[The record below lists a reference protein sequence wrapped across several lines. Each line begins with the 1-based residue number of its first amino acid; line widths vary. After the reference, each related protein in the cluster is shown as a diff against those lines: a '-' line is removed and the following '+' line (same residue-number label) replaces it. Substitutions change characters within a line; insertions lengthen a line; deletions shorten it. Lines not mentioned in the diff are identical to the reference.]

1 MLTSAT
7 NWNELE
13 KPNWHELIPTIF
25 TDRRFVQT
33 GRRRY
38 VVQLNDK
45 WAGIAVAWKPPGR
58 ENYGLNCED
67 LERLIEKMSDGSLD
81 AGFVVLATL
90 ENSKAAYI
98 AHREVDAVR
107 ELLKDEPLSDGP
119 YGAYWLLRGD
129 FTELEKSRGSLE
141 ALLMRWQDSGPLPHR
156 QYFRSAALFLGDT
169 VLR

>member
-25 TDRRFVQT
+25 TDRRFVKT

-45 WAGIAVAWKPPGR
+45 WAGIAVAWKPPGY

-90 ENSKAAYI
+90 ENSKAVYI
-98 AHREVDAVR
+98 AHREVGAVR
-107 ELLKDEPLSDGP
+107 DLLKDEPPRDGP
-119 YGAYWLLRGD
+119 HGSYWLLRGD
-129 FTELEKSRGSLE
+129 FTELESLAE
-141 ALLMRWQDSGPLPHR
+141 ASKH
-156 QYFRSAALFLGDT
+156 F
-169 VLR
+169 

>member
-1 MLTSAT
+1 MRSQQASS
-7 NWNELE
+7 NEVAKLG
-13 KPNWHELIPTIF
+13 KPNWHELVPTIF
-25 TDRRFVQT
+25 TDRQRFRQT
-33 GRRRY
+33 GKRRY
-38 VVQLNDK
+38 VLQLNDK

-90 ENSKAAYI
+90 ENSKAVYI

-107 ELLKDEPLSDGP
+107 DLLKDEPPRDGP
-119 YGAYWLLRGD
+119 HGSYWLLRGD

-141 ALLMRWQDSGPLPHR
+141 AFLMRWQD
-156 QYFRSAALFLGDT
+156 LG
-169 VLR
+169 R